1 MSDDVI
7 LEFRNVSK
15 RFGGVTALDNV
26 SFQVKRG
33 QIHGLCGE
41 NGAGKSTLMKIL
53 SGVYPHGTYEGSVL
67 YDGKE
72 LKLEDRA
79 IHQAREE
86 GIAIVYQEL
95 TLVPNMT
102 VGENVFLGKEP
113 VSNGSIDW
121 NDLYGKTRDILERY
135 QLDVTPQAVV
145 RTLGVGKMQMVE
157 IAKALSEDARIL
169 ILDEPT
175 SALTETEIGRAHV

>member
-1 MSDDVI
+1 MSR
-7 LEFRNVSK
+7 FRSSAVE
-15 RFGGVTALDNV
+15 
-26 SFQVKRG
+26 
-33 QIHGLCGE
+33 IHGLCGE

-53 SGVYPHGTYEGSVL
+53 SGVYPYGDYEGSVL
-67 YDGKE
+67 YNGSE
-72 LKLEDRA
+72 LKLSGRA
-79 IHQAREE
+79 IHQAHQE

-113 VSNGSIDW
+113 VSAGSIDW
-121 NDLYGKTRDILERY
+121 NKLYADTRDILQRY
-135 QLDVTPQAVV
+135 QLDVTPHVSV

-175 SALTETEIGRAHV
+175 SALTESEIDKLMEILHNLRETGRHLHLHHPQA